1 MRSVGSCVALS
12 AAAIGAA
19 ATVIATATPA
29 SAQANGGKFTR
40 VYSLANGPC
49 AAIVDS
55 SVTGNAYPS
64 SAAFNVSTTMYGVG
78 SCSLDV
84 TLNWRNLDTG
94 RTGTVT
100 RRANG
105 PGYWATDGRGSIFSP
120 GVYGEFVGTVT
131 VGAAHIPEP
140 GEVRFSVQQYQG

>member
-1 MRSVGSCVALS
+1 MRSIGSRAAL
-12 AAAIGAA
+12 AAAALGAA
-19 ATVIATATPA
+19 ATVIATAAPA

-49 AAIVDS
+49 AAVVDS

-64 SAAFNVSTTMYGVG
+64 SAAFTVSTTMYGVG

-84 TLNWRNLDTG
+84 TLNWRHVETG
-94 RTGTVT
+94 QTGTVT
-100 RRANG
+100 RHANG
-105 PGYWATDGRGSIFSP
+105 PGYWGTDGRGSIFSP
-120 GVYGEFVGTVT
+120 GVYGDFVGTVT

-140 GEVRFSVQQYQG
+140 GEVRFSVQQYRG